1 MKNYINVRTSGKLN
15 PVEIVYKFI
24 SGYRATHNGDG
35 KYLLVWAVGVDGNV
49 YRTTG
54 RVRGYRPAQPG
65 VTYPETIKTISALQA
80 AKYESSRK
88 EN

>member
-15 PVEIVYKFI
+15 PVEIVHKFKA
-24 SGYRATHNGDG
+24 GFRATHNGDG
-35 KYLLVWAVGVDGNV
+35 KYLLVWAVGVDGQV

-54 RVRGYRPAQPG
+54 RSMGYRPAQPG
-65 VTYPETIKTISALQA
+65 ATYPDTIQTIAALQA
-80 AKYESSRK
+80 EKYNSSEK